1 MISLYILG
9 FLAFCYLFFG
19 RAGFMGFWYVMRWP
33 TTILFGF
40 LLLLDIHP
48 YGLNSFVL
56 FVVALLFTLFYEKLP
71 EWFWDLMNLVMFL
84 IVAGVGIYI
93 LAEVGLIT

>member
-9 FLAFCYLFFG
+9 FLALCYLLLG
-19 RAGFMGFWYVMRWP
+19 RVGLMGFWFVMKWP

-40 LLLLDIHP
+40 LLWMDIHP

-56 FVVALLFTLFYEKLP
+56 FVVALLFTLFDDKLP

-84 IVAGVGIYI
+84 IVAGVGISI
-93 LAEVGLIT
+93 LAELGYIT